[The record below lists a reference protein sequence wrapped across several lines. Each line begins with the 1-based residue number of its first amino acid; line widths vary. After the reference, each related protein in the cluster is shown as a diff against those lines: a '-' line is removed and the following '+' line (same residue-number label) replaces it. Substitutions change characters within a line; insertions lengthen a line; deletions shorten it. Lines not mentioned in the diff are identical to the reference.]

1 MNRLN
6 NQADKLIELYLEI
19 EIVINDEPN
28 VTKLYPKNFADE
40 EVRKIIPQ
48 FCYPHKNIKEK

>member
-6 NQADKLIELYLEI
+6 SQADKLIELYLEI
-19 EIVINDEPN
+19 ELVINEEPSI
-28 VTKLYPKNFADE
+28 TKIFPKLFADE
-40 EVRKIIPQ
+40 EVKKIIPQ